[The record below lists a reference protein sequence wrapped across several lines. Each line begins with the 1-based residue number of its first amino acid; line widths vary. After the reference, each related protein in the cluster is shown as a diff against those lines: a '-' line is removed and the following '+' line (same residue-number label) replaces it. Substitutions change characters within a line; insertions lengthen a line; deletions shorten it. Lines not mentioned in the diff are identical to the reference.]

1 MLNFDLLRQLT
12 EAQGVPGREER
23 VRELVR
29 AQLAPL
35 ADDIRTDALGNVI
48 ARRRGT
54 GPKVMMAAHMDE
66 IGFLVRH
73 VDDKGFLRLE
83 PVGGF
88 DPKTLVA
95 QRVVVHAD
103 QGDLPG
109 LLGAKPVHILSE
121 EERKGPVELKHLFV
135 DLGLPGERVRA
146 HPRFKRPG
154 NLVSC
159 KALDDRVGV
168 FVMLEALR
176 KLHSP
181 RADVYAV
188 ATVQEEVGLR
198 GARTSAFG
206 VAPDIGVALDVT
218 VAADVP
224 GSAEDE
230 YVTALGKGAAIKVK
244 DSSHIS
250 HPGLVKAFKRL
261 AREAEIPCQLE
272 LLPKGGTDAA
282 GLQLARDGAAAITLS
297 IPTRYLH
304 SVVEASH
311 VEDIQACIDLLARF
325 LATAHEVDLTL

>member
-1 MLNFDLLRQLT
+1 VQQKARAAGLAPAARGQRLLVKR
-12 EAQGVPGREER
+12 GRPLP
-23 VRELVR
+23 VGLVG
-29 AQLAPL
+29 QLASQP
-35 ADDIRTDALGNVI
+35 AE
-48 ARRRGT
+48 
-54 GPKVMMAAHMDE
+54 H
-66 IGFLVRH
+66 
-73 VDDKGFLRLE
+73 
-83 PVGGF
+83 
-88 DPKTLVA
+88 
-95 QRVVVHAD
+95 
-103 QGDLPG
+103 
-109 LLGAKPVHILSE
+109 
-121 EERKGPVELKHLFV
+121 
-135 DLGLPGERVRA
+135 
-146 HPRFKRPG
+146 
-154 NLVSC
+154 
-159 KALDDRVGV
+159 DRVGV